1 MDSSTVQWRGTNPA
15 DAQEQPSQEG
25 IEVPGEG
32 SGSGASIAHVPLFA
46 NPFSIEDLLIF
57 DDVTMQRMF
66 SMGGFGLRV
75 EDLAVSLH
83 GASRQLVKHVRRNL
97 SKEQRDQ
104 FGRAL
109 RHAVSYDKVYAA
121 RKRVLD
127 GLFWELIYWKMPE
140 LYEELTEG
148 EQLHPGIFQQL
159 AVDLRDKTVLD
170 VGAGSGRASFECL
183 RYGAKLVYAVEP
195 SPGLLHI
202 LEQKLMHLPASNR
215 MVALRGSFDN
225 IPLLDS
231 SVDVT
236 VSCSAFTAE
245 PKQGGESGLAELR
258 RVTKSGGK
266 IVLIW
271 PRREDYDWLNAH
283 GFHYVALPLQRE
295 MRVRF
300 RSLQSALRC
309 ARLFYA
315 HNRAVVRYIL
325 RCRKPEVPFSVLG
338 FNPPC
343 DYCWLTV

>member
-1 MDSSTVQWRGTNPA
+1 MDSSSVQQRDTHPA
-15 DAQEQPSQEG
+15 DAQRQSLQGGMGMPE
-25 IEVPGEG
+25 EG
-32 SGSGASIAHVPLFA
+32 SGGGASTESIPLFE
-46 NPFSIEDLLIF
+46 NPFSIEDLLVF

-66 SMGGFGLRV
+66 SMGGFGLKM
-75 EDLAVSLH
+75 EELAVSLH
-83 GASRQLVKHVRRNL
+83 GASKQLVKRVRRNL
-97 SKEQRDQ
+97 SNEQRSQ
-104 FGRAL
+104 FAEAL
-109 RHAVSYDKVYAA
+109 RHAAPYDKVCAA
-121 RKRVLD
+121 RRDVLD
-127 GLFWELIYWKMPE
+127 GLFWELTYWKMPE

-159 AVDLRDKTVLD
+159 AADLHGKTVLD

-202 LEQKLMHLPASNR
+202 LEQKLTSQPVGNR
-215 MVALRGSFDN
+215 MVALRGSFDH
-225 IPLLDS
+225 IPLADG
-231 SVDVT
+231 SVNTT

-245 PKQGGESGLAELR
+245 PEQGGEPGLAELR
-258 RVTKSGGK
+258 RVTKQGGK

-283 GFHYVALPLQRE
+283 GFHYVALPLHQE

-315 HNRAVVRYIL
+315 HNRAVVHYIL
-325 RCRKPEVPFSVLG
+325 RRRKPEVPFSVLG
-338 FNPPC
+338 LNPPC

>member
-1 MDSSTVQWRGTNPA
+1 MWLNGRDSVVVCSLLTIVQRVVTTC
-15 DAQEQPSQEG
+15 EEMVISER
-25 IEVPGEG
+25 IFE
-32 SGSGASIAHVPLFA
+32 
-46 NPFSIEDLLIF
+46 NPFSIEDLLVF

-66 SMGGFGLRV
+66 SMGGFGLNV
-75 EDLAVSLH
+75 EELAVSLH
-83 GASRQLVKHVRRNL
+83 GASKQLVKRVRRNL
-97 SKEQRDQ
+97 SKEQRSQ
-104 FGRAL
+104 FAHTL
-109 RHAVSYDKVYAA
+109 RHAVPYDKVCAA

-127 GLFWELIYWKMPE
+127 GLFWELTYWKLPE

-159 AVDLRDKTVLD
+159 AVDLRGKTVLD
-170 VGAGSGRASFECL
+170 VGAGCGRASFECL

-202 LEQKLMHLPASNR
+202 LEQKLTSQPTGNR
-215 MVALRGSFDN
+215 MVALRGSFDH
-225 IPLLDS
+225 IPLADNC
-231 SVDVT
+231 VDVT
-236 VSCSAFTAE
+236 VSCSAFTSE
-245 PKQGGESGLAELR
+245 PEQGGEPGLAELR
-258 RVTKSGGK
+258 RVTKRGGK

-283 GFHYVALPLQRE
+283 GFHHMVLPLHQE

-315 HNRAVVRYIL
+315 HNRAVVQYIL
-325 RCRKPEVPFSVLG
+325 RRRKPEVPFSVLG
-338 FNPPC
+338 LNPPC